1 MKLSEILEQV
11 AVDHLDDRTEMLDG
25 EPDVLWPAKTIV
37 RYLNEAQRIL
47 ARRAWVLQDIGHP
60 QAGVLT
66 LVTDKPT
73 YKLHPSVLR
82 VYYAQVEGAAA
93 PLPCA
98 SDSMLLGYLPPDL
111 SYFDV
116 NQASARTPGAP
127 RAFASDAAMRTA
139 RVYPTPSA
147 AENGTRL
154 LMKVARLPVCWLDA
168 AKPDEC
174 PEVPE
179 EWHDALAI
187 YAAGRC
193 LQHNNIDATAKT
205 EGVRLVSEF
214 NARVLEA
221 RQERERAEYSGD
233 RPRFASSTA
242 VL

>member
-25 EPDVLWPAKTIV
+25 EPDELWPAKTIV
-37 RYLNEAQRIL
+37 RYLNEGQRIL

-60 QAGVLT
+60 QAGVIT

-73 YKLHPSVLR
+73 YKLHSSVLR
-82 VYYAQVEGAAA
+82 VYYAQVEGAVM
-93 PLPCA
+93 PLARA
-98 SDSMLLGYLPPDL
+98 SDSMLLGYEPPDL
-111 SYFDV
+111 GYFDV
-116 NQASARTPGAP
+116 NQVAAGTSGSP
-127 RAFASDAAMRTA
+127 RAFASDAASRTA

-147 AENGTRL
+147 TENGTRVL
-154 LMKVARLPVCWLDA
+154 LKVARMPVCRLDA
-168 AKPDEC
+168 AKPDES

-193 LQHNNIDATAKT
+193 LLHSTVDSSAKT
-205 EGVRLVSEF
+205 EGQRLVSEF
-214 NARVLEA
+214 NAKVQEA

-242 VL
+242 VA